1 MLQAK
6 QTAASLWLFLN
17 HWMESAQGCWLGAH
31 NHLPTLQHFM
41 AHRSRIIS
49 VTSKNPSGKSWLCTE
64 FSQKL
69 LYSRKC
75 LKEIVQDSVDFMV
88 QDVSSCKSTV
98 LGGKGVVWIYNDIL
112 AFFSFPKFLILIIFQ
127 ILVNT
132 SVRRLSG
139 SPVSSIY
146 PAAQQSVIFKR
157 LASKKPS
164 FIHLHSPST

>member
-17 HWMESAQGCWLGAH
+17 HWMESAQGCWLGAR

-49 VTSKNPSGKSWLCTE
+49 VTSKNPSRKSWLCTE

-75 LKEIVQDSVDFMV
+75 LKEIVQDSVNFMV
-88 QDVSSCKSTV
+88 QDVFSCENTV

-112 AFFSFPKFLILIIFQ
+112 AFFFPQVSNLNYLSNFSERFCKKTF
-127 ILVNT
+127 
-132 SVRRLSG
+132 RLTC
-139 SPVSSIY
+139 I
-146 PAAQQSVIFKR
+146 K
-157 LASKKPS
+157 
-164 FIHLHSPST
+164 HLSCCTAIRDF